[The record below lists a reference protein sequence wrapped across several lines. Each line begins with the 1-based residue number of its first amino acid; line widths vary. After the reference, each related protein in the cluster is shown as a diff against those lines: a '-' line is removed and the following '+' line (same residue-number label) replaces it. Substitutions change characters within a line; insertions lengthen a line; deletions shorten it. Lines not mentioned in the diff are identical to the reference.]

1 VPIDLGQ
8 YQLNPYSAPPLF
20 TCAILLCLGIAV
32 LFRERGSPV
41 SRAFFLM
48 MATTGFWLFAFSW
61 MYSASNESTA
71 RWWATLGYLDVPFIC
86 AAIYYFTVQ
95 ILGIYQHY
103 RRVVLVSWLLST
115 VFASSMLWSDALI
128 EYTST
133 GGDIIHDI
141 PGWRFHFSPTLLR

>member
-1 VPIDLGQ
+1 MVGYAWIP
-8 YQLNPYSAPPLF
+8 
-20 TCAILLCLGIAV
+20 
-32 LFRERGSPV
+32 R
-41 SRAFFLM
+41 RAFHL
-48 MATTGFWLFAFSW
+48 
-61 MYSASNESTA
+61 
-71 RWWATLGYLDVPFIC
+71 RGYLLLYRSD
-86 AAIYYFTVQ
+86 T
-95 ILGIYQHY
+95 GIYQHY